1 MNNDRIELH
10 GNAGVYITDGNVL
23 SLQIGEGEQLFANP
37 GLFIP
42 RAGELQQYEHQ
53 WLSVNGFQICMR
65 GINNA
70 LCDEVALVRICRQS
84 RMVNSR
90 ESMYPCLNG
99 KIGSIPGKSEALKL
113 QHKSSLK
120 HASKTSITLATS
132 LQSGVSLGVSVS
144 A

>member
-65 GINNA
+65 GMNNA
-70 LCDEVALVRICRQS
+70 LCDEVTMEIKQNRLLPRLYNKEINAVWTWALCVYADNQ
-84 RMVNSR
+84 
-90 ESMYPCLNG
+90 G
-99 KIGSIPGKSEALKL
+99 W
-113 QHKSSLK
+113 
-120 HASKTSITLATS
+120 
-132 LQSGVSLGVSVS
+132 
-144 A
+144 